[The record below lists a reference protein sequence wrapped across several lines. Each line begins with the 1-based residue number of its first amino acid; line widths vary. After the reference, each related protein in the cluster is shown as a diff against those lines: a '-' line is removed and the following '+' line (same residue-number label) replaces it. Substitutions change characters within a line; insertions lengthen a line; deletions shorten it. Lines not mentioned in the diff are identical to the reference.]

1 MSKIKEMIG
10 KIAPIHKNEI
20 VKFLC
25 TAGLIVLITYVHSVL
40 KMSKDMLVM
49 SNLGTETISAI
60 KLYAGLPMSLLFM
73 FVYIKL
79 SDVFTRARLFHV
91 MNWFFIAYFVLFAT
105 VLYPNGEALSIHI
118 SDAVIAAMPSFK
130 YLFKM
135 IAYWHYCLFYCF
147 SESWVTIMLSI
158 SFWQIANHITDI
170 DQSKRFYPLFGILA
184 QVGLL
189 FAGAA
194 GMIFAVKGTTDWQPA
209 LNNITMTIVVAG
221 VGISGLLFA
230 IEKIVG
236 IGNFNSKQNP
246 NSTPSKKSKPKLS
259 FGESLKYIASSK
271 PILLITSLLLCYN
284 ISINLVEGIYKK
296 SIEVF
301 FNGNANQMQHFT
313 GEVNVY
319 IGIFSIICAFAGIY
333 IVRSCKWRTA
343 ALITPIAILVTGGA
357 FFLFMLLKDSVYLMA
372 YASSALSV
380 LGIGIFFGAANN
392 VFARS
397 TKHTL
402 FDSTKEMVY
411 IPLDN
416 ELKTKGKA
424 AAETIGMRFGK
435 GSGAFIQQLLL
446 GLFPA
451 ATLMDLSPIISGMF
465 LALLVG
471 WILATINLSKLFDK
485 A

>member
-1 MSKIKEMIG
+1 MSKMKDMIG
-10 KIAPIHKNEI
+10 KMMPVYKNEI
-20 VKFLC
+20 TKFLC
-25 TAGLIVLITYVHSVL
+25 TAGLIVLITYVHSIL
-40 KMSKDMLVM
+40 KISKDALII
-49 SNLGTETISAI
+49 SQLGTETISAI
-60 KLYAGLPMSLLFM
+60 KLYAGLPMSLVFM

-79 SDVFTRARLFHV
+79 SDVFGRARLFHA
-91 MNWFFIAYFVLFAT
+91 MTWFFVSYFVIFAT

-118 SDAVIAAMPSFK
+118 SDSVIAALPFFK
-130 YLFKM
+130 HLFKVL
-135 IAYWHYCLFYCF
+135 AYWHYGLYYCF
-147 SESWVTIMLSI
+147 AESWVTIMLSI

-170 DQSKRFYPLFGILA
+170 GQSKRFYPIFGIVAQLGMLFAGILA
-184 QVGLL
+184 
-189 FAGAA
+189 AA
-194 GMIFAVKGTTDWQPA
+194 VATKGTTDWQPA
-209 LNNITMTIVVAG
+209 LNSITMSIVMAG
-221 VGISGLLFA
+221 VGISGCLFA
-230 IEKIVG
+230 LEKV
-236 IGNFNSKQNP
+236 IGVENFNAKQNI
-246 NSTPSKKSKPKLS
+246 NSTAPKKSKPKLS
-259 FGESLKYIASSK
+259 FKESLKYIASSK

-301 FNGNANQMQHFT
+301 YNGNANLIQHFT
-313 GEVNVY
+313 GEVSIY
-319 IGIFSIICAFAGIY
+319 IAIFSIICAFAGIY
-333 IVRSCKWRTA
+333 IVRACKWRTS
-343 ALITPIAILVTGGA
+343 ALITPIAILITGAA

-372 YASSALSV
+372 YVSSALSV

-411 IPLDN
+411 IPLDD

-424 AAETIGMRFGK
+424 AAETIGMRVGK
-435 GSGAFIQQLLL
+435 SSGALIQQVLL

-451 ATLMDLSPIISGMF
+451 ATLMDLSPIISGIF

>member
-1 MSKIKEMIG
+1 MSKMKDIIG
-10 KIAPIHKNEI
+10 KIVPINRNEI
-20 VKFLC
+20 TKFMC
-25 TAGLIVLITYVHSVL
+25 IAGLILLITYIHSVL
-40 KMSKDMLVM
+40 KISKDALVI
-49 SNLGTETISAI
+49 SHLGTETISAI

-79 SDVFTRARLFHV
+79 SDVFTRARLFHA

-118 SDAVIAAMPSFK
+118 SDSVVAAMPSFK

-135 IAYWHYCLFYCF
+135 LAYWHYCLFYCF

-158 SFWQIANHITDI
+158 SFWQTANHITNI
-170 DQSKRFYPLFGILA
+170 DQSKRFYPLFGIVA
-184 QVGLL
+184 QIGLF
-189 FAGAA
+189 FAGYLAA
-194 GMIFAVKGTTDWQPA
+194 AFAVEGSDWQPA
-209 LNNITMTIVVAG
+209 LNSITMSIVAAG

-230 IEKIVG
+230 IEKTVG
-236 IGNFNSKQNP
+236 VENFNSKQNL
-246 NSTPSKKSKPKLS
+246 NGTPSKKPKAKLS

-271 PILLITSLLLCYN
+271 PILLIASLLLCYN
-284 ISINLVEGIYKK
+284 ISINLVEGIWKK
-296 SIEVF
+296 SIEVMF
-301 FNGNANQMQHFT
+301 SGNANQVQHYL
-313 GEVNVY
+313 GGVNVY
-319 IGIFSIICAFAGIY
+319 ISIFSIVCAFAGIY
-333 IVRSCKWRTA
+333 IVRHCKWRTS
-343 ALITPIAILVTGGA
+343 ALITPIAILVTGAA
-357 FFLFMLLKDSVYLMA
+357 FFLFMLLKDSTYLVA
-372 YASSALSV
+372 YAGSALGI
-380 LGIGIFFGAANN
+380 LGMGIFFGSANN

-411 IPLDN
+411 IPLDD

-435 GSGAFIQQLLL
+435 GSGAFIQQVLL

-451 ATLMDLSPIISGMF
+451 ATLMDLSPIISGIF